1 MTEDEQKTLILLY
14 VGSCTER
21 GESASEADIR
31 KVLEWA
37 TGVRN
42 EAAMLDLVFDG
53 MAEVHV
59 EPDGIKFSLTEEGR
73 QRAKERDR

>member
-14 VGSCTER
+14 VGSRTKR

-31 KVLEWA
+31 KVVEWA

-42 EAAMLDLVFDG
+42 EAAMLDLVLDG
-53 MAEVHV
+53 MADVHV
-59 EPDGIKFSLTEEGR
+59 TPDGIKFGLTDEGR
-73 QRAKERDR
+73 QRAKEQS